1 MTTEPRR
8 RAGEAD
14 LSKEAIGK
22 RPLPWN
28 TAGTHPDTPGW
39 YAVRIRLSDRPAI
52 LWWSANS
59 TKWLYG
65 AAHVHVDAWLG
76 PL

>member
-1 MTTEPRR
+1 MPIEPRR

-14 LSKEAIGK
+14 LSREAQGP

-28 TAGTHPDTPGW
+28 AASLPSVPGW
-39 YAVRIRLSDRPAI
+39 YAVRIRLADRPVI
-52 LWWSANS
+52 LWWSASS
-59 TKWLYG
+59 TRWLYG
-65 AAHVHVDAWLG
+65 AASVQVDCWLG